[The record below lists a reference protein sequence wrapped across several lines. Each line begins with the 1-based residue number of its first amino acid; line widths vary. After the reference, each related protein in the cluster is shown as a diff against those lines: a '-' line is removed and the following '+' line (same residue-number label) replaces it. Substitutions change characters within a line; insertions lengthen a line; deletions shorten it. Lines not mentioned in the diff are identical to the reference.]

1 MIKTIQVEP
10 IKNREHFLNM
20 PFLTKEE
27 VKTAMD
33 RVVKQTELNMEYFG
47 TRFPWPAAKQGTY
60 EIIDNIEWTD
70 GFWTGLLWLCYEY
83 TKDEK
88 FRKRAEENMA
98 SFLCGRI

>member
-47 TRFPWPAAKQGTY
+47 TRFPWPAAKQVHMRSLTTSNGQTASGPVFY
-60 EIIDNIEWTD
+60 GSATSTPRMRSSGNVLRKIW
-70 GFWTGLLWLCYEY
+70 LL
-83 TKDEK
+83 
-88 FRKRAEENMA
+88 
-98 SFLCGRI
+98 S